1 MMIINDKDNVEVAEF
16 VQSSGGSAEIHHP
29 VNSAQLP
36 LLRIP
41 GQSQCGSSAL
51 RSSAIYIPPDPRR
64 PTSAGGGMSW
74 LGSNASTPLHPGAIR
89 IPMSRNAASAAA
101 IVVRPQVHRDAL
113 AHSDGH
119 VLPPSY
125 EEATA
130 DVSFGD
136 SSDSLED
143 LEHLPVGVIIIIS
156 YY

>member
-1 MMIINDKDNVEVAEF
+1 MMIINDKDNVEEAEF

-113 AHSDGH
+113 AHSDRG
-119 VLPPSY
+119 
-125 EEATA
+125 
-130 DVSFGD
+130 G
-136 SSDSLED
+136 
-143 LEHLPVGVIIIIS
+143 GVIDRGIIVLQS
-156 YY
+156 DTL